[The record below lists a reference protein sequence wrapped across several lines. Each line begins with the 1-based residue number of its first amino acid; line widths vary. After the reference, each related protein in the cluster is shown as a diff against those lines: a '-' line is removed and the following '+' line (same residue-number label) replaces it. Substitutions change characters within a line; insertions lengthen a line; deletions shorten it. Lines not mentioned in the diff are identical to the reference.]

1 MHTPPCSVRIVK
13 GIFQPQISS
22 KIRKYFS
29 VGLKNSLIKKQTI
42 EQTNKEKKTKQKK
55 NTDSLFRSAA
65 RRMKLIEQ

>member
-1 MHTPPCSVRIVK
+1 MHTPLCSVRIVK
-13 GIFQPQISS
+13 GIFQPQIIS

-29 VGLKNSLIKKQTI
+29 VGLKNILIKKQTN